1 MFRDE
6 SKSVVRKAEA
16 SAASSASSAP
26 PSSSSSSSSPATTKQ
41 NRPPQRVSRDD
52 SLDGKELS
60 ELTVSVDPGWF
71 DFTKGPLQDVLMQQ
85 LWKLPPEIQPTAELS
100 KQEALCYF
108 LRSNALSA
116 TFWVGDVVTRFLE
129 RPGGAPSQKA
139 MQAGIV
145 AVASAMLCRVRKMPS
160 LGDVARRE
168 YVSALKLLNTALV
181 DAEEAKTNQAL
192 GAVVLL
198 AVYEVRRPLVVM
210 TMLQLTLSLG
220 CHVKSPTG
228 YRAVD

>member
-16 SAASSASSAP
+16 SAASSA
-26 PSSSSSSSSPATTKQ
+26 PSSSASSSSQATTLP
-41 NRPPQRVSRDD
+41 NRSPKRVSRDD
-52 SLDGKELS
+52 SPEGNALS

-71 DFTKGPLQDVLMQQ
+71 DFNKGPLQDVLMQQ
-85 LWKLPPEIQPTAELS
+85 LWKLPPEIQPTSELS
-100 KQEALCYF
+100 KQEAICYF

-116 TFWVGDVVTRFLE
+116 TFWVGDFVSKFLS
-129 RPGGAPSQKA
+129 RPGGPPSSNA

-160 LGDVARRE
+160 LQDVARRE
-168 YVSALKLLNTALV
+168 YVSALKLLNAALV
-181 DAEEAKTNQAL
+181 DPEEAKTNQAL

-198 AVYEVRRPLVVM
+198 AVYEVRSIACDYDDV
-210 TMLQLTLSLG
+210 
-220 CHVKSPTG
+220 
-228 YRAVD
+228 